1 MPEEVKPA
9 VIEVL
14 AEFEAIPVPT
24 LRTGDAEQE
33 FLEVIKMEEE
43 FKNYLSGLL
52 KDRLEGDNKVRQE
65 VHVSSVSGRVSSGSI
80 WSSDILRPP
89 TNNYPAIFNM

>member
-14 AEFEAIPVPT
+14 SEFETAPIPP
-24 LRTGDAEQE
+24 LRTKDAEQE

-43 FKNYLSGLL
+43 FKNYL
-52 KDRLEGDNKVRQE
+52 
-65 VHVSSVSGRVSSGSI
+65 
-80 WSSDILRPP
+80 
-89 TNNYPAIFNM
+89 